1 MGDPVRSGDPARG
14 AGRLRAQNRADVLGL
29 LRERGP
35 LSRADMA
42 RELAL
47 SPTTASSLVTELVD
61 EGLVVEDAEPALPQR
76 RGRPARRVR
85 LATAPGLLAGVDVG
99 RRHVRVA
106 LADRDEQIR
115 AERDVPLAV
124 GHARELTTDLV
135 LDVLDELLDELGAGR
150 GDLSAL
156 GIGLPGPLDSS
167 THLIGVGAIL
177 PEWVGFD
184 VVSVLRAELG
194 IPVSIDNDA
203 NLGMLAES
211 RHGAARDVAH
221 AIYLKVSTGL
231 GAGILINGAL
241 HRGAVG
247 SAGELGH
254 TPLDPDGI
262 VCRCGSRGCLET
274 VASVTAILDML
285 RPTLGPQLTL
295 DDVLALAA
303 RGDRACERVLE
314 DVGRSIGRGVAVLGN
329 LFDPAL
335 VLLGG
340 PLAAAGEPLLDAVRE
355 TVRRTCIP
363 SIGSRLRVEASALG
377 ARAEVLGAVSLAAEA
392 AHGAHTGATAGRS

>member
-1 MGDPVRSGDPARG
+1 
-14 AGRLRAQNRADVLGL
+14 VL
-29 LRERGP
+29 
-35 LSRADMA
+35 
-42 RELAL
+42 
-47 SPTTASSLVTELVD
+47 
-61 EGLVVEDAEPALPQR
+61 
-76 RGRPARRVR
+76 
-85 LATAPGLLAGVDVG
+85 
-99 RRHVRVA
+99 VA
-106 LADRDEQIR
+106 LADRDEHVR

-124 GHARELTTDLV
+124 GHAREQTTGLV
-135 LDVLDELLDELGAGR
+135 LDVLDELLRELGAR
-150 GDLSAL
+150 RSDLLAL
-156 GIGLPGPLDSS
+156 GIGLPGPLDSA

-184 VVSVLRAELG
+184 VVSVLREELQV
-194 IPVSIDNDA
+194 PVRIDNDA
-203 NLGMLAES
+203 NLGMLAEA

-231 GAGILINGAL
+231 GAGILLNRTL

-274 VASVTAILDML
+274 VASVTAVLEML
-285 RPTLGPQLTL
+285 RPTLGPRLTL
-295 DDVLALAA
+295 GDVLDLAA
-303 RGDRACERVLE
+303 RGDRACGRVIE
-314 DVGRSIGRGVAVLGN
+314 DVGRNIGRGVAVLGN

-340 PLAAAGEPLLDAVRE
+340 PLAAAGEPFLDAVRE

-363 SIGSRLRVEASALG
+363 SIGARLRVEASALG
-377 ARAEVLGAVSLAAEA
+377 ARAEVLGAVSLAGEVVRETTALA
-392 AHGAHTGATAGRS
+392 GAGRS